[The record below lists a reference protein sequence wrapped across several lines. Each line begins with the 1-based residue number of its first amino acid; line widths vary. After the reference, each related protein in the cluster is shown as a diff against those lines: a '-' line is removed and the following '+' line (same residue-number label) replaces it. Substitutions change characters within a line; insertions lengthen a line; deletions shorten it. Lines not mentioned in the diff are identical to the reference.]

1 MLGAFAKGISELAE
15 RDITERGEE
24 FVRIDT
30 QVLYNE
36 ISMACMFSLLSLYVL
51 RSHSSNGN

>member
-1 MLGAFAKGISELAE
+1 MPKLAE
-15 RDITERGEE
+15 GYITERGEE

-36 ISMACMFSLLSLYVL
+36 FSMACMLSYALLLQIAAGIHIYQTTTKDSK
-51 RSHSSNGN
+51 

>member
-15 RDITERGEE
+15 RDITERDEE

-36 ISMACMFSLLSLYVL
+36 FSMACMLSYAPLHVVF
-51 RSHSSNGN
+51 HIHIHQ